1 MVSSDFTI
9 LFVWNLSRDSLIE
22 NLSLQFLRHLVLFIE
37 CDSLGTPT
45 QKLSYEMFILLHEPN
60 LKLAQGHILFSW

>member
-9 LFVWNLSRDSLIE
+9 LFVWNLSRDSLME

-37 CDSLGTPT
+37 FDSLGIRT
-45 QKLSYEMFILLHEPN
+45 QKLSHEMVILLHEPN
-60 LKLAQGHILFSW
+60 LKLAQGDILYSW